1 MKFEEFRKGVE
12 IKASVRP
19 GRYVVA
25 KVANCSKLSEKI
37 FAMIKDYNETTI
49 VVEENHELNII
60 EEEKFFK
67 IISFETKLPFN
78 LVGFLAY
85 ITGILANEGISILA
99 ISAYSTDHILIKEN
113 DLNQALKIL
122 KNNGVKI
129 TKSSNESLK

>member
-1 MKFEEFRKGVE
+1 V
-12 IKASVRP
+12 
-19 GRYVVA
+19 
-25 KVANCSKLSEKI
+25 
-37 FAMIKDYNETTI
+37 IKDYNETTI
-49 VVEENHELNII
+49 IAEENHELNII

-113 DLNQALKIL
+113 DLNRALKIL

>member
-1 MKFEEFRKGVE
+1 MKFEDFRKDVE

-25 KVANCSKLSEKI
+25 KAANCSKLSEKI
-37 FAMIKDYNETTI
+37 FAVIKDYNETTI
-49 VVEENHELNII
+49 VAEENHELNII

-67 IISFETKLPFN
+67 IISFEMKLPFN

-113 DLNQALKIL
+113 DLNRALKIL
-122 KNNGVKI
+122 KDNGVKI